1 MTENDIREIFK
12 SIRTI
17 ASVGL
22 SSNPE
27 KESYGVAL
35 YLKLA
40 GYEIIPV
47 NPRQHQVLGEKA
59 YPDLLSIPG
68 RVDVVQIFRPSKDV
82 PPVVDQ
88 AIQIGARI
96 VWMQEGIRNDVAAKK
111 AEGAGLV
118 VIQDACMR
126 SWHRH
131 LIEVHE
137 HKRRIG

>member
-35 YLKLA
+35 YLKLV
-40 GYEIIPV
+40 GYDIIPV
-47 NPRQHQVLGEKA
+47 NPREKQVLGEKA
-59 YPDLLSIPG
+59 YSDLLSIPG
-68 RVDVVQIFRPSKDV
+68 RVDVVQIFRPSQYV

-96 VWMQEGIRNDVAAKK
+96 VWMQEGIRNAAAAKK
-111 AEGAGLV
+111 AEDAGLV

-131 LIEVHE
+131 LFGEMPA
-137 HKRRIG
+137 HKV

>member
-35 YLKLA
+35 YLKLV
-40 GYEIIPV
+40 GYDIIPV
-47 NPRQHQVLGEKA
+47 NPREKQVLGEKA
-59 YPDLLSIPG
+59 YSDLLSIPG
-68 RVDVVQIFRPSKDV
+68 RVDVVQIFRPSQDV

-96 VWMQEGIRNDVAAKK
+96 VWMQEGIRNAAAAKK
-111 AEGAGLV
+111 AEDAGLV

-131 LIEVHE
+131 LFGEMPA
-137 HKRRIG
+137 HKV